1 MDYNLYIILK
11 KKDLKNVGIFE
22 LKNSWEGNEI
32 SYSPQKFIFEDK
44 IQMICSEDRML
55 PGVKECTDNNQIILK
70 IVNGLRELEWEV
82 NKESDKLK
90 FNVIVKMLQLI
101 SQLNEFSIYIFRD
114 DEIIKQQIK
123 FNNKKNLLLLITKA
137 LKWASPQDIRIYTD
151 NN

>member
-11 KKDLKNVGIFE
+11 KEDLKKVGIFE
-22 LKNSWEGNEI
+22 LKNSWEGNEF
-32 SYSPQKFIFEDK
+32 SYSPQKFIFENK

-55 PGVKECTDNNQIILK
+55 PGVKDCTNNNQIILK

-137 LKWASPQDIRIYTD
+137 LKWTLPQDIRIYRD